1 MRLIRSVF
9 ILTVLL
15 QSFPFVA
22 QVPAF
27 DKLEMLYDQ
36 QHYGI
41 VYRRANRLLDK
52 PEYDFSQIPKYY
64 KAISALQLAQDPFW
78 LARKKNALDDAFD
91 ELEKVKKSSK
101 GKQIFEAHYSELS
114 DLRRDLESWV
124 SDLKRQSKTDEAKF
138 IASKIASLFEGIS
151 IKEEIKP
158 AEIKYAATTD
168 VKLQSRIEMIG
179 FAKKQLGVPYVS
191 AGDNPSGFDCSGFT
205 SYVFNNYGV
214 KLPRRAKDQYEAS
227 QKIKEKDAQIG
238 DLVFFAASTEI
249 SHVGIL
255 INEAGQPK
263 TMIHASSSK
272 GISIIEIDSST
283 YWKSRIVGYGRF
295 VP

>member
-1 MRLIRSVF
+1 MRLLHTF
-9 ILTVLL
+9 FLLLVLL
-15 QSFPFVA
+15 TAKNSFA

-41 VYRRANRLLDK
+41 VYRKANRLLDN

-64 KAISALQLAQDPFW
+64 KAISALQLAQNPYW
-78 LARKKNALDDAFD
+78 LARNKNVIEESFD
-91 ELEKVKKSSK
+91 LLSKVKSSAK
-101 GKQIFEAHYSELS
+101 GKLIFEAHYYELS
-114 DLRRDLESWV
+114 ALRTDLESWV
-124 SDLKRQSKTDEAKF
+124 SDLKRQAKQEEANYL
-138 IASKIASLFEGIS
+138 ANKIASLFEGINVL
-151 IKEEIKP
+151 EDVKP
-158 AEIKYAATTD
+158 TEIKYEATTD
-168 VKLQSRIEMIG
+168 VKLKDRIEIIS

-205 SYVFNNYGV
+205 TYVMNNVGV
-214 KLPRRAKDQYEAS
+214 KLPRRAKDQYEAA

-238 DLVFFAASTEI
+238 DLVFFSNGTEI

-255 INEAGQPK
+255 ISELGKPK

-272 GISIIEIDSST
+272 GISIVEIDSSN
-283 YWKSRIVGYGRF
+283 YWKPRVAGYGRF

>member
-1 MRLIRSVF
+1 MRFFQFVF
-9 ILTVLL
+9 VVVIVFNV
-15 QSFPFVA
+15 QSLFA

-41 VYRRANRLLDK
+41 VYRRANRLLDN

-64 KAISALQLAQDPFW
+64 KAISTLQLAQNPYW
-78 LARKKNALDDAFD
+78 NQRHKNAIDESFD
-91 ELEKVKKSSK
+91 LLAKVKSSAK
-101 GKQIFEAHYSELS
+101 GKLIFEAHYNELS
-114 DLRRDLESWV
+114 SLRTDLESWV
-124 SDLKRQSKTDEAKF
+124 SDLKRQGKQEDANYL
-138 IASKIASLFEGIS
+138 ANKIARLFEGINVLEDT
-151 IKEEIKP
+151 KAP
-158 AEIKYAATTD
+158 EIKYDASAK
-168 VKLQSRIEMIG
+168 VALKERIEIID

-205 SYVFNNYGV
+205 TYVMNNAGV

-238 DLVFFAASTEI
+238 DLVFFSNGTEI
-249 SHVGIL
+249 SHVGII
-255 INEAGQPK
+255 INELGKPK

-272 GISIIEIDSST
+272 GISIVEIDSSN
-283 YWKSRIVGYGRF
+283 YWKPRVAGYGRF

>member
-1 MRLIRSVF
+1 MRFLRFVF
-9 ILTVLL
+9 VVVIVFNA
-15 QSFPFVA
+15 QSLFA

-41 VYRRANRLLDK
+41 VYRKANRLLDN

-64 KAISALQLAQDPFW
+64 KAISSLQLAQNPYW
-78 LARKKNALDDAFD
+78 KERHKNTID
-91 ELEKVKKSSK
+91 ESFELLSKVKSSAK
-101 GKQIFEAHYSELS
+101 GKLIFEAHYYELS
-114 DLRRDLESWV
+114 SLRTDLESWV
-124 SDLKRQSKTDEAKF
+124 SDLKRQGEQEEANYL
-138 IASKIASLFEGIS
+138 ANKIASLFKGINVLEDT
-151 IKEEIKP
+151 KAP
-158 AEIKYAATTD
+158 EIKYDASAN
-168 VKLQSRIEMIG
+168 VALKERIEIID

-205 SYVFNNYGV
+205 TYVMNNAGV

-238 DLVFFAASTEI
+238 DLVFFSNGTEI
-249 SHVGIL
+249 SHVGIIISEL
-255 INEAGQPK
+255 GKPK

-272 GISIIEIDSST
+272 GISIVEIDSSN
-283 YWKSRIVGYGRF
+283 YWKPRVAGYGRF

>member
-1 MRLIRSVF
+1 MRFLRFVF
-9 ILTVLL
+9 VVVIVLNA
-15 QSFPFVA
+15 QSLFA

-41 VYRRANRLLDK
+41 VYRRANRLLDN

-64 KAISALQLAQDPFW
+64 KAISTLQLAQDPFW
-78 LARKKNALDDAFD
+78 NQRHKNAVDESFD
-91 ELEKVKKSSK
+91 LLNKVKSSAK
-101 GKQIFEAHYSELS
+101 GKLIFEAHYYELS
-114 DLRRDLESWV
+114 SLRTDLESWV
-124 SDLKRQSKTDEAKF
+124 SDLKRQGEQEEANYL
-138 IASKIASLFEGIS
+138 ANKIASLFEGINVLEDV
-151 IKEEIKP
+151 K
-158 AEIKYAATTD
+158 ATEIKYEATTD
-168 VKLQSRIEMIG
+168 VKLKDRIEIIG

-205 SYVFNNYGV
+205 TYVMNNAGV

-238 DLVFFAASTEI
+238 DLVFFSNGTEI
-249 SHVGIL
+249 SHVGIIISEL
-255 INEAGQPK
+255 GKPK

-272 GISIIEIDSST
+272 GISIVEIDSSN
-283 YWKSRIVGYGRF
+283 YWKTRVAGYGRF

>member
-1 MRLIRSVF
+1 MRFLRFVF
-9 ILTVLL
+9 VVVIVFNA
-15 QSFPFVA
+15 QSLFA

-41 VYRRANRLLDK
+41 VYRKANRLLDN

-64 KAISALQLAQDPFW
+64 KAISSLQLAQNPYW
-78 LARKKNALDDAFD
+78 KERHKNTID
-91 ELEKVKKSSK
+91 ESFELLSKVKSSAK
-101 GKQIFEAHYSELS
+101 GKLIFEAHYYELS
-114 DLRRDLESWV
+114 SLRTDLESWV
-124 SDLKRQSKTDEAKF
+124 SDLKRQGEQEEANYL
-138 IASKIASLFEGIS
+138 ANKIASLFEGINVLEDT
-151 IKEEIKP
+151 KAP
-158 AEIKYAATTD
+158 EIKYDASAK
-168 VKLQSRIEMIG
+168 VALKERIEIID

-205 SYVFNNYGV
+205 TYVMNNAGV

-238 DLVFFAASTEI
+238 DLVFFSNGTEI
-249 SHVGIL
+249 SHVGIIISEL
-255 INEAGQPK
+255 GKPK

-272 GISIIEIDSST
+272 GISIVEIDSSN
-283 YWKSRIVGYGRF
+283 YWKPRVAGYGRF

>member
-1 MRLIRSVF
+1 MKLFRLILVVAIVVSSH
-9 ILTVLL
+9 
-15 QSFPFVA
+15 SFFA

-41 VYRRANRLLDK
+41 VYRKANRLLDN

-64 KAISALQLAQDPFW
+64 KAISALQLAQNPYW
-78 LARKKNALDDAFD
+78 KERHKNTID
-91 ELEKVKKSSK
+91 ESFELLTKVKSSAK
-101 GKQIFEAHYSELS
+101 GKLIFEAHYYELS
-114 DLRRDLESWV
+114 SLRTDLESWV
-124 SDLKRQSKTDEAKF
+124 SDLKRQGKQEEGKLLAN
-138 IASKIASLFEGIS
+138 KIASLFEGIGVLEDV
-151 IKEEIKP
+151 KTP
-158 AEIKYAATTD
+158 EIKYEATTN
-168 VKLQSRIEMIG
+168 VKLKDRIEIIG

-205 SYVFNNYGV
+205 TYVMNNAGV

-238 DLVFFAASTEI
+238 DLVFFSNGTEI
-249 SHVGIL
+249 SHVGIIISEL
-255 INEAGQPK
+255 GKPK

-272 GISIIEIDSST
+272 GISIVEIDSSN
-283 YWKSRIVGYGRF
+283 YWKPRVAGYGRF

>member
-1 MRLIRSVF
+1 MKFLRFVIVAIVAFS
-9 ILTVLL
+9 T
-15 QSFPFVA
+15 QSLMA

-41 VYRRANRLLDK
+41 VYRRAHRLLDK

-64 KAISALQLAQDPFW
+64 KAISSLQLAQDPFW
-78 LARKKNALDDAFD
+78 NARHKNAVD
-91 ELEKVKKSSK
+91 ESFELLAKVKSSAK
-101 GKQIFEAHYSELS
+101 GKKIFEAHYYELS
-114 DLRRDLESWV
+114 SLRTDLESWV
-124 SDLKRQSKTDEAKF
+124 SDLKRQGKQQEAYSL
-138 IASKIASLFEGIS
+138 ANKIATLFEGINVLEDS
-151 IKEEIKP
+151 KAP
-158 AEIKYAATTD
+158 EIKYEASTS
-168 VKLQSRIEMIG
+168 VKLKERVEIID

-205 SYVFNNYGV
+205 TYVMNNAGV

-238 DLVFFAASTEI
+238 DLVFFSNGTEI

-255 INEAGQPK
+255 VNELGKPK

-272 GISIIEIDSST
+272 GISIVEIETST
-283 YWKSRIVGYGRF
+283 YWKPRIVGYGRF

>member
-1 MRLIRSVF
+1 MRFFQFVF
-9 ILTVLL
+9 VVVIVFNV
-15 QSFPFVA
+15 QSLFA

-41 VYRRANRLLDK
+41 VYRRANRLLDN

-64 KAISALQLAQDPFW
+64 KAISTLQLAQNPYW
-78 LARKKNALDDAFD
+78 NQRHKNAIDESFD
-91 ELEKVKKSSK
+91 LLAKVKSSAK
-101 GKQIFEAHYSELS
+101 GKLIFEAHYNELS
-114 DLRRDLESWV
+114 SLRTDLESWV
-124 SDLKRQSKTDEAKF
+124 SDLKRQGKQEDANYL
-138 IASKIASLFEGIS
+138 ANKIARLFEGINVLEDT
-151 IKEEIKP
+151 KAP
-158 AEIKYAATTD
+158 EIKYDASAN
-168 VKLQSRIEMIG
+168 VKLKERIEIID

-205 SYVFNNYGV
+205 TYVMNNAGV
-214 KLPRRAKDQYEAS
+214 KLPRRAKDQYEAA

-238 DLVFFAASTEI
+238 DLVFFSNGTEI

-255 INEAGQPK
+255 INELGKPK
-263 TMIHASSSK
+263 TMIHSSSSK
-272 GISIIEIDSST
+272 GISIVEIDSSN
-283 YWKSRIVGYGRF
+283 YWKPRVAGYGRF

>member
-1 MRLIRSVF
+1 MRFLRFVF
-9 ILTVLL
+9 IVVIVLNA
-15 QSFPFVA
+15 QSLLA
-22 QVPAF
+22 QVPVF

-41 VYRRANRLLDK
+41 VHRRANRLLDN

-64 KAISALQLAQDPFW
+64 KAISSLQLAQNPFW
-78 LARKKNALDDAFD
+78 KERHKNTID
-91 ELEKVKKSSK
+91 ESFELLSKVKSSAK
-101 GKQIFEAHYSELS
+101 GKLIFEAHYYELS
-114 DLRRDLESWV
+114 ALRTDLESWV
-124 SDLKRQSKTDEAKF
+124 SDLKRQAKQEEANYL
-138 IASKIASLFEGIS
+138 ANKIASLFEGINVL
-151 IKEEIKP
+151 EDVKP
-158 AEIKYAATTD
+158 TEIKYEATTD
-168 VKLQSRIEMIG
+168 VKLKDRIEIIS

-205 SYVFNNYGV
+205 TYVLNNAGV

-238 DLVFFAASTEI
+238 DLVFFSNGTEI
-249 SHVGIL
+249 SHVGIIISKL
-255 INEAGQPK
+255 GKPK

-272 GISIIEIDSST
+272 GISIVEIDSSN
-283 YWKSRIVGYGRF
+283 YWKPRVAGYGRF

>member
-1 MRLIRSVF
+1 MRFLRFVF
-9 ILTVLL
+9 VVVIVFNA
-15 QSFPFVA
+15 QSLFA

-41 VYRRANRLLDK
+41 VYRKANRLLDN

-64 KAISALQLAQDPFW
+64 KAISALQLAQNPYW
-78 LARKKNALDDAFD
+78 KERHKNTID
-91 ELEKVKKSSK
+91 ESFELLTKVKSSAK
-101 GKQIFEAHYSELS
+101 GKLIFEAHYYELS
-114 DLRRDLESWV
+114 SLRTDLESWV
-124 SDLKRQSKTDEAKF
+124 SDLKRQGKQEEGKLLAN
-138 IASKIASLFEGIS
+138 KIASLFEGIGVLEDV
-151 IKEEIKP
+151 KTP
-158 AEIKYAATTD
+158 EIKYEATTN
-168 VKLQSRIEMIG
+168 VKLKDRIEIIG

-205 SYVFNNYGV
+205 TYVMNNSGV

-238 DLVFFAASTEI
+238 DLVFFSNGTEI
-249 SHVGIL
+249 SHVGIIISEL
-255 INEAGQPK
+255 GKPK

-272 GISIIEIDSST
+272 GISIVEIDSSN
-283 YWKSRIVGYGRF
+283 YWKPRVAGYGRF

>member
-1 MRLIRSVF
+1 MKLFRLILVVAIVVSSH
-9 ILTVLL
+9 
-15 QSFPFVA
+15 SFFA

-41 VYRRANRLLDK
+41 FYRKANRLLDN

-64 KAISALQLAQDPFW
+64 KAISALQLAQNPYW
-78 LARKKNALDDAFD
+78 KERHKNTID
-91 ELEKVKKSSK
+91 ESFELLTKVKSSAK
-101 GKQIFEAHYSELS
+101 GKLIFEAHYYELS
-114 DLRRDLESWV
+114 SLRTDLESWV
-124 SDLKRQSKTDEAKF
+124 SDLKRQGKQEEGKLLAN
-138 IASKIASLFEGIS
+138 KIASLFEGIGVLEDV
-151 IKEEIKP
+151 KTP
-158 AEIKYAATTD
+158 EIKYEATTN
-168 VKLQSRIEMIG
+168 VKLKDRIEIIG

-205 SYVFNNYGV
+205 TYVMNNAGV

-238 DLVFFAASTEI
+238 DLVFFSNGTEI
-249 SHVGIL
+249 SHVGIIISEL
-255 INEAGQPK
+255 GKPK

-272 GISIIEIDSST
+272 GISIVEIDSSN
-283 YWKSRIVGYGRF
+283 YWKPRVAGYGRF

>member
-1 MRLIRSVF
+1 MRLLRSF
-9 ILTVLL
+9 FLILAFTTAKSSL
-15 QSFPFVA
+15 A

-64 KAISALQLAQDPFW
+64 KAISALQLAQNPYW
-78 LARKKNALDDAFD
+78 IVRNKNAVEESF
-91 ELEKVKKSSK
+91 EILEKVKKSAK
-101 GKQIFEAHYSELS
+101 GKLIFEAHYNELS
-114 DLRRDLESWV
+114 ALRTDLESWI
-124 SDLKRQSKTDEAKF
+124 SDLKRQSKLDEANF
-138 IASKIASLFEGIS
+138 LAAKIAKLFEGIS
-151 IKEEIKP
+151 VLEDVKSP
-158 AEIKYAATTD
+158 EIKYEATTD
-168 VKLQSRIEMIG
+168 SKIKDRIEIIT

-205 SYVFNNYGV
+205 TYVFNNYGV
-214 KLPRRAKDQYEAS
+214 KLPRRAKDQYEAA
-227 QKIKEKDAQIG
+227 QKIKEKDAQVG
-238 DLVFFAASTEI
+238 DLVFFSNGSEI

-255 INEAGQPK
+255 INEMGKPK
-263 TMIHASSSK
+263 TMIHASTSR
-272 GISIIEIDSST
+272 GISIVEIDSSA
-283 YWKSRIVGYGRF
+283 YWSTRVVGYGRF